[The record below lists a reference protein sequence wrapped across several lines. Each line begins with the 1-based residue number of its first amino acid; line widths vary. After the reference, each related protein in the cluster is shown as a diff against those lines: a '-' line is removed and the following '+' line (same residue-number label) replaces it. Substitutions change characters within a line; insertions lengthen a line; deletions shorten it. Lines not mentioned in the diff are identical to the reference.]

1 MSVIARKIV
10 DFAEPLSNELHEA
23 FCLEY
28 LRLDIEQKVA
38 NKKAR
43 RIKAYRASFPEAYGV
58 NDSLINSR
66 ATTLLKNRNVSERIK
81 FLYEEEG
88 TSVEN
93 EYTWTRS
100 KSEDVLVSIVYNE
113 ESKDGDRIKAVNQL
127 NVMRG
132 IDSPVEKD
140 KGKEEDSV
148 STFFNNI
155 ATGDSNA

>member
-1 MSVIARKIV
+1 LTS
-10 DFAEPLSNELHEA
+10 
-23 FCLEY
+23 
-28 LRLDIEQKVA
+28 
-38 NKKAR
+38 
-43 RIKAYRASFPEAYGV
+43 EAYGV

-140 KGKEEDSV
+140 KEKEEDSV

-155 ATGDSNA
+155 AIGDSNA